1 MLKMVLYINIVVL
14 YINIV
19 VLYHIYYFIL
29 HFSCFNHFIPTLICV
44 TNTTIGNL
52 NRIIIMTTQAK
63 GTLIQRTC
71 RLLGCSYT
79 LFTTQEIKLA
89 QALRCKFS
97 FGYLLVRILG
107 FFTKV
112 FLAFA
117 LVFILSWFI
126 FIALAFFVPH
136 STKTSQEMLEE
147 TIGTMEHRN
156 KNPWQYDDWG
166 DYRG

>member
-1 MLKMVLYINIVVL
+1 MLKMVL

-44 TNTTIGNL
+44 INTTMGNL

-71 RLLGCSYT
+71 RLLGRGYT
-79 LFTTQEIKLA
+79 LFTIQEIKLA
-89 QALRCKFS
+89 QTLQRKFS
-97 FGYLLVRILG
+97 FGYLLVRTLG

-112 FLAFA
+112 FIAFA

-126 FIALAFFVPH
+126 FIALAVFAFFVPH
-136 STKTSQEMLEE
+136 LTKTSQEVLEE
-147 TIGTMEHRN
+147 TIGSMEHRN
-156 KNPWQYDDWG
+156 KNPWQYDDWE